1 MSLCHLATEKVK
13 FTMHVGI
20 LTAPLRTR
28 PLAELIPWA
37 AEQGIRAL
45 EIDVRPG
52 SHLDA
57 QTVSDAAID
66 ELREL
71 MAQHQ
76 IRISSLACYA
86 NMTGVTDEQA
96 RSGRESITAAIA
108 LAQRLGVDTVCT
120 LAGFPASGK
129 NRAQTIA
136 ADLPAVFRPLLD
148 LAGQSGVRLAL
159 ENWFATNI
167 QHLDHWRA
175 VFELLPDAHF
185 GLNFDPSHLDWQG
198 IDVNAAVHEFKDRI
212 FHVHA
217 KDVSVDLAKLKR
229 VGYNGE
235 GWWRYTLPGY
245 GRILWGDFITTLR
258 DIGYDGVLSIEHED
272 RAFPAEEG
280 FSKAAR
286 CLNNLI

>member
-1 MSLCHLATEKVK
+1 
-13 FTMHVGI
+13 MHVGI
-20 LTAPLRTR
+20 LTAPLRTQ

-37 AEQGIRAL
+37 ASQGIRAL

-57 QTVSDAAID
+57 QAADDAAL
-66 ELREL
+66 EQLRKL
-71 MAQHQ
+71 LAQHN
-76 IRISSLACYA
+76 ITISSLACYA
-86 NMTGVTDEQA
+86 SLTGVTDEQA
-96 RSGRESITAAIA
+96 RSARQSIEAAIG

-120 LAGFPASGK
+120 LAGFPAGGK
-129 NRAQTIA
+129 NRAQTITADMPA
-136 ADLPAVFRPLLD
+136 AFRPLLD
-148 LAGQSGVRLAL
+148 LAGQHGVRLAL

-175 VFELLPDAHF
+175 VFEALPDAHF

-198 IDVNAAVHEFKDRI
+198 IDVALAVQEFKDRI

-217 KDVSVDLAKLKR
+217 KDVAVSPSKLAR
-229 VGYNGE
+229 VGYGGD
-235 GWWRYTLPGY
+235 GWWRYVLPGY
-245 GRILWGDFITTLR
+245 GRIGWGEFIGALR

-286 CLNNLI
+286 YLNGLI